1 MAITIRLAS
10 LDDAKSLLDIYRY
23 YVEETAITFEYDV
36 PTLEEFTGRMRSIM
50 AFYPYLV
57 AEEDG
62 KILGYDY
69 ASKFHPRAAYAWSA
83 EVTVYLDKA
92 ARGKGVGR
100 QIYGKL
106 EDYLTQMGILNLN
119 ACIASTDVEDAYL
132 TNGSEKFHRALGYQ
146 LVGKFHDSGYK
157 FNRWY
162 DMIWM
167 EKYWVSMERTL
178 HQLSLFMR
186 LQKKLNFYEL
196 GFLSCLFMISKTLRL
211 RSQSFLFLFSNG
223 FLGKTFL
230 ALALLPDDNAYETL
244 CYHT

>member
-10 LDDAKSLLDIYRY
+10 LDDAKALLDIYRY

-196 GFLSCLFMISKTLRL
+196 GFLSCLFMISKNSETTVSEFFIFIQQR
-211 RSQSFLFLFSNG
+211 
-223 FLGKTFL
+223 FLG
-230 ALALLPDDNAYETL
+230 
-244 CYHT
+244 

>member
-10 LDDAKSLLDIYRY
+10 LDDAKALLDIYRY

-106 EDYLTQMGILNLN
+106 DNLLTFHI
-119 ACIASTDVEDAYL
+119 IDVLHPYHAQPYPDKPSLLL
-132 TNGSEKFHRALGYQ
+132 TKHKQ
-146 LVGKFHDSGYK
+146 L
-157 FNRWY
+157 
-162 DMIWM
+162 
-167 EKYWVSMERTL
+167 
-178 HQLSLFMR
+178 
-186 LQKKLNFYEL
+186 
-196 GFLSCLFMISKTLRL
+196 
-211 RSQSFLFLFSNG
+211 
-223 FLGKTFL
+223 
-230 ALALLPDDNAYETL
+230 
-244 CYHT
+244 

>member
-1 MAITIRLAS
+1 MMKRKGLLAFFNNREFDKWCYVYFDTGLLYRYTKLLIIFGGLVRMAITIRLAS
-10 LDDAKSLLDIYRY
+10 LDDAKALLDIYRY

-62 KILGYDY
+62 KILGYAY

-92 ARGKGVGR
+92 TRGKGVGR

-167 EKYWVSMERTL
+167 EKILGEHGADVAPVKSIHEIT
-178 HQLSLFMR
+178 
-186 LQKKLNFYEL
+186 KK
-196 GFLSCLFMISKTLRL
+196 
-211 RSQSFLFLFSNG
+211 
-223 FLGKTFL
+223 
-230 ALALLPDDNAYETL
+230 A
-244 CYHT
+244 

>member
-146 LVGKFHDSGYK
+146 LVG
-157 FNRWY
+157 
-162 DMIWM
+162 
-167 EKYWVSMERTL
+167 
-178 HQLSLFMR
+178 FMR

-196 GFLSCLFMISKTLRL
+196 GFLSCLFMISKNSETTVSEFFIFIQQR
-211 RSQSFLFLFSNG
+211 
-223 FLGKTFL
+223 FLG
-230 ALALLPDDNAYETL
+230 
-244 CYHT
+244 